1 MLLGHDLGDDIGT
14 GIGWLRAFDDLQ
26 LARVARVGLIV
37 YRDRAEGTRE
47 RVFRGQG
54 DVMEARSPLHCA
66 EGITSSIRAGG
77 EGLRKK
83 VLQGSVLDQ

>member
-1 MLLGHDLGDDIGT
+1 MLFGEDVGDDVGARV
-14 GIGWLRAFDDLQ
+14 GALGPLDDLQ
-26 LARVARVGLIV
+26 LACVARVGLIV